1 MGMKQRVIDTPTMR
15 MTLLKVATATTV
27 ATVGGAALFSTPVPT
42 PTALLAESHRSVS
55 LAAASSPYQLLQDAL
70 DTVLPAVVNAF
81 GAKPTITLPSLL
93 SQIPP
98 DLLTDVLNSS
108 LGTVNVNSLLGSL
121 GLTTAGSSLN
131 TAVSE
136 AISSALSGYLSSA
149 TSGAGAA
156 GLTSTLSSAIATAVA
171 AKLNGLSI
179 TVNIPVLGNRTV
191 SLATIIGNSGIT
203 NLANSVA
210 GTVASGIVNNLTSI
224 LPSADE
230 LTGEVTGALPD
241 LLTTVLGAANL
252 TDASGNIQVGN
263 LLNMLGLNLGNLVDS
278 NALTVTTA
286 GPLFT
291 LARLFGGV
299 DLGWVPGTETAIANS
314 VNGTGYLNIGTDTLK
329 TNLSEALSGVL
340 SDGSLAASLGT
351 ALTPTLNAVVEQ
363 TVNKALGSL
372 QSELQTSLNNA
383 VSGLNY
389 SVSVPFVGTVTIPVG
404 SALQSAI
411 SPLIGSLAASLSGT
425 LTGSVAD
432 AVDGAVGSATGSI
445 SGALSDAVN
454 SAIDS
459 IPSESI
465 ADVRIPIVVG
475 TGLGAFSAGAA
486 YEDVLAKLSS
496 QPGGADYTGVNPLAG
511 SLTLLPEILLNNA
524 GRANGGI
531 LARFSSFLSLFGIDA
546 VTPDVA
552 VTSSGGTAV
561 GNTGLSLGGA
571 NLIPVKLDATV
582 EYQLESDFASWP
594 DAFTLFNNVAAALL
608 PTYALRGL
616 DTTGALSQLTSS
628 LGSIV
633 SSLTSGGTA
642 DTNLYLT
649 VAAKTLP
656 LLEPAYLIGDVLK
669 LAGLTPVGTFVD
681 NLANALSPVLT
692 SLVNLGYSDSYWNPT
707 TGRYERTLDN
717 PDTLVQF
724 GTLPTVNWSQVLPNL
739 VTSLVNGL
747 TTAFTSSTPVPNAI
761 SGVQSLLDG
770 GINGLLSGL
779 TSGTSGLTTLSATT
793 ESTLEAPEAVT
804 PAVQSSK
811 AADTS
816 TPTSVSTAAVQSETI
831 TEPATPEPA
840 TPEPASTASS
850 TSASSTSTSSTST
863 SSTST
868 SSTSTSS
875 TSTSSSTMTKAQ
887 RRAAKR
893 AAAQEAAK
901 AGDTATS
908 NGAGADTGTGSSDS
922 EKGTTHTHEGHG
934 KHEAKA
940 NADGGDGNADGGNGH
955 SRKHDHDSGEGKPA
969 A

>member
-1 MGMKQRVIDTPTMR
+1 MGIKQRVIDTPTMR

-27 ATVGGAALFSTPVPT
+27 ATVAGAALVSTPVPT
-42 PTALLAESHRSVS
+42 PTALLAESHRSVN
-55 LAAASSPYQLLQDAL
+55 LAAASSPYQQLQDAI
-70 DTVLPAVVNAF
+70 DTVLPALVNTF
-81 GAKPTITLPSLL
+81 GAKPTTTLSSLL

-98 DLLTDVLNSS
+98 DLLTDVLNSN

-121 GLTTAGSSLN
+121 GLTTTGSSLN
-131 TAVSE
+131 TAVSD
-136 AISSALSGYLSSA
+136 AISSVLSGYLSSA
-149 TSGAGAA
+149 TTGAGAA
-156 GLTSTLSSAIATAVA
+156 SLTSTLSSAIAA
-171 AKLNGLSI
+171 AIASKLNGLSI
-179 TVNIPVLGNRTV
+179 TVKVPILGNQTV
-191 SLATIIGNSGIT
+191 SLATIIGSAGIT
-203 NLANSVA
+203 NLANGAA

-230 LTGEVTGALPD
+230 LTGEITGALPD
-241 LLTTVLGAANL
+241 LLTTVLSAANL
-252 TDASGNIQVGN
+252 TDGTGNIQVGN

-351 ALTPTLNAVVEQ
+351 ALTPTLNAIVEQ
-363 TVNKALGSL
+363 TVNNALGNL
-372 QSELQTSLNNA
+372 QSDLQTSLNNA

-389 SVSVPFVGTVTIPVG
+389 SVKVFGQTVTIPVG

-531 LARFSSFLSLFGIDA
+531 LARFSSILSLFGIDA

-552 VTSSGGTAV
+552 ITSSGGTAV

-594 DAFTLFNNVAAALL
+594 DAFTLLNNVAAALL

-633 SSLTSGGTA
+633 TSLTSGGTA
-642 DTNLYLT
+642 NTNLYLT

-724 GTLPTVNWSQVLPNL
+724 GTLPTVNWGQVLPNL

-747 TTAFTSSTPVPNAI
+747 TTAFTSNTPVPNAI

-779 TSGTSGLTTLSATT
+779 TSGTSGLTTLSAAT

-816 TPTSVSTAAVQSETI
+816 TPTPVSTAAVQSETI
-831 TEPATPEPA
+831 TEPAPA
-840 TPEPASTASS
+840 TPEPTSTASS
-850 TSASSTSTSSTST
+850 TSASSTSA
-863 SSTST
+863 
-868 SSTSTSS
+868 
-875 TSTSSSTMTKAQ
+875 SSSTMTKAQ

-908 NGAGADTGTGSSDS
+908 SGAGADTGTGSSDS
-922 EKGTTHTHEGHG
+922 EKGTTHTHRGRG

-955 SRKHDHDSGEGKPA
+955 SRKHNHDSGEGKPDSGEGKHA

>member
-1 MGMKQRVIDTPTMR
+1 MGIKQTVIDTPKVR
-15 MTLLKVATATTV
+15 MTLLKWATATTV
-27 ATVGGAALFSTPVPT
+27 ATVAGAALVSTTVPT

-55 LAAASSPYQLLQDAL
+55 LAAASSPYQLLQDAV
-70 DTVLPAVVNAF
+70 DTVLPALVNSF

-98 DLLTDVLNSS
+98 DLLTDVLNSN

-121 GLTTAGSSLN
+121 GLTTTGSSLN
-131 TAVSE
+131 TAVSD
-136 AISSALSGYLSSA
+136 AISSVLSGYLSSA
-149 TSGAGAA
+149 TTGAGAA
-156 GLTSTLSSAIATAVA
+156 SLTSTLSSAVAAAVA
-171 AKLNGLSI
+171 SKLNGLSI
-179 TVNIPVLGNRTV
+179 TVNVPVLGNRTV
-191 SLATIIGNSGIT
+191 GLATIIGSSGIT

-230 LTGEVTGALPD
+230 LTGEITGALPD
-241 LLTTVLGAANL
+241 LLTTVLSAANL
-252 TDASGNIQVGN
+252 TDAGGNIQVGN
-263 LLNMLGLNLGNLVDS
+263 LLNMLGLNLSDIVDS

-291 LARLFGGV
+291 LARLIGGV
-299 DLGWVPGTETAIANS
+299 DLGWVPGTETAIGNS

-351 ALTPTLNAVVEQ
+351 ALTPTLNAIVQQ
-363 TVNKALGSL
+363 TVNNALGNL

-465 ADVRIPIVVG
+465 ADVRIPIVMA

-486 YEDVLAKLSS
+486 YQDVLAKLSS

-531 LARFSSFLSLFGIDA
+531 LARFSSLLALFGIDA

-552 VTSSGGTAV
+552 ITSSGGTAV

-628 LGSIV
+628 LDSIV

-656 LLEPAYLIGDVLK
+656 LLEPAYLIGDVFN
-669 LAGLTPVGTFVD
+669 LAGLKPVGTFVD

-692 SLVNLGYSDSYWNPT
+692 SLVNLGYSDSYWDPT
-707 TGRYERTLDN
+707 TGQYERTLDN

-724 GTLPTVNWSQVLPNL
+724 GTLPKVDWSQVLPNL
-739 VTSLVNGL
+739 VTSLVHGL
-747 TTAFTSSTPVPNAI
+747 TTAFTSSTPVPNAL

-770 GINGLLSGL
+770 GIGGLLSGL
-779 TSGTSGLTTLSATT
+779 TSAAGIPTALTATT
-793 ESTLEAPEAVT
+793 ESTLAAPEAVT
-804 PAVQSSK
+804 PAVQDSK

-816 TPTSVSTAAVQSETI
+816 TPTAVSKAAVQSETI
-831 TEPATPEPA
+831 TVPATLEAASTEPASTEPD
-840 TPEPASTASS
+840 STASS
-850 TSASSTSTSSTST
+850 TSASSTSASSTSA
-863 SSTST
+863 SSTSA
-868 SSTSTSS
+868 
-875 TSTSSSTMTKAQ
+875 SSSAMTKAQ

-901 AGDTATS
+901 AGDVATS
-908 NGAGADTGTGSSDS
+908 SGAGADTGAGSSDS
-922 EKGTTHTHEGHG
+922 ETGTTHTHEGNG
-934 KHEAKA
+934 KHAAKA
-940 NADGGDGNADGGNGH
+940 NADGGDGNADGGDGH
-955 SRKHDHDSGEGKPA
+955 SPKHDHDSGEGKHA